1 LNFINITDEVEEV
14 SVEKSTK
21 NEVVINLKFNDNM
34 YKIHLNLDNNNRVID
49 LGTDRDDWYP
59 HWLNVSNERKRIIY
73 TIEVMIRKFLILN
86 KAYKFRYRTSDT
98 GPR

>member
-1 LNFINITDEVEEV
+1 
-14 SVEKSTK
+14 
-21 NEVVINLKFNDNM
+21 M

-49 LGTDRDDWYP
+49 LGTDRDAWYP

-86 KAYKFRYRTSDT
+86 KAFNFRYRSIDT